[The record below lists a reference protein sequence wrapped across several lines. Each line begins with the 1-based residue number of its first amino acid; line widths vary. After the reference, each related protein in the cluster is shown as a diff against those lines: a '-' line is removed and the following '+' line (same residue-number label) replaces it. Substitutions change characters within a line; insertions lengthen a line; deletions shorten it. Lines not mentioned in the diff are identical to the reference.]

1 MRPLVRTTLG
11 GIGFIAVFS
20 LAIVSLALPVPHA
33 AVAVLAAACMA
44 PVVLAAL
51 AVAARW
57 GIAAATR
64 NSLTTVP
71 AGFLVGAALGW
82 AAVPAEWTSS
92 LWVTIDASMNAKAYG
107 AAFEHTAERVLMY
120 VFFGGILGA
129 LVAGVLAI
137 VVTWQAARRR
147 RTTAPAV

>member
-71 AGFLVGAALGW
+71 AGFLVGACARMGGGPGRMDLLALGHDRRLD
-82 AAVPAEWTSS
+82 ECQ
-92 LWVTIDASMNAKAYG
+92 
-107 AAFEHTAERVLMY
+107 
-120 VFFGGILGA
+120 GI
-129 LVAGVLAI
+129 
-137 VVTWQAARRR
+137 RRGLR
-147 RTTAPAV
+147 AHGPSEC